1 MADSFSPKT
10 AQDDDNED
18 EDYMGDLSQ
27 FIPPETAQP
36 PKAQFKK
43 VLPINPNSPL
53 FDVEQQSRSFSITM
67 EAIESPK
74 LARTEESL
82 KRAAATRRGLA
93 DPSEYGGSDST
104 IEHRV
109 QNVETNGLHPGFG
122 TGKEGSGRAEP
133 VGLEIRRTRAGIG
146 REDPIKE
153 KMRRE
158 EAWTEKKRKNE
169 AALMAEFGCRQKSQ
183 WQSRRVVVNFKKA
196 KGALD
201 QLENKEIVEPKKK
214 EDEDSEE
221 GEEEEEE
228 EEITEE
234 DLQNILM
241 KLRDEFRYCLF
252 CGCQYES
259 VEALLSNCP
268 GPNEDD
274 H

>member
-1 MADSFSPKT
+1 MSNNKVVVSQSPWKQSK
-10 AQDDDNED
+10 ALNWQEQRRVSRERQRREED
-18 EDYMGDLSQ
+18 LRTLANTEAPIPQSNIGFKMLKQMGYT
-27 FIPPETAQP
+27 P
-36 PKAQFKK
+36 
-43 VLPINPNSPL
+43 
-53 FDVEQQSRSFSITM
+53 
-67 EAIESPK
+67 
-74 LARTEESL
+74 
-82 KRAAATRRGLA
+82 
-93 DPSEYGGSDST
+93 GSA
-104 IEHRV
+104 
-109 QNVETNGLHPGFG
+109 L
-122 TGKEGSGRAEP
+122 GKEGSGRAEP

-234 DLQNILM
+234 VCFFWII
-241 KLRDEFRYCLF
+241 
-252 CGCQYES
+252 S
-259 VEALLSNCP
+259 TI
-268 GPNEDD
+268 
-274 H
+274 

>member
-1 MADSFSPKT
+1 MLK
-10 AQDDDNED
+10 Q
-18 EDYMGDLSQ
+18 MGYT
-27 FIPPETAQP
+27 P
-36 PKAQFKK
+36 
-43 VLPINPNSPL
+43 
-53 FDVEQQSRSFSITM
+53 
-67 EAIESPK
+67 
-74 LARTEESL
+74 
-82 KRAAATRRGLA
+82 
-93 DPSEYGGSDST
+93 GSA
-104 IEHRV
+104 
-109 QNVETNGLHPGFG
+109 L
-122 TGKEGSGRAEP
+122 GKEGSGRAEP

-234 DLQNILM
+234 VCFFWIISTIWFLGLLIASVFNDKTVGETTNSACCWLAEYWDLAFLNAWIKM
-241 KLRDEFRYCLF
+241 KI
-252 CGCQYES
+252 
-259 VEALLSNCP
+259 
-268 GPNEDD
+268 
-274 H
+274 